1 MVFQHAFL
9 LAFAVGAATATFSTS
24 QCCSGMIAASSPGV
38 DPILALL
45 GITIPSSGEIGICCK
60 ATNASCASDCDGQA
74 VSCSGVSPSILGI
87 DIGTGCT
94 PLPPCSPPCNT
105 IGTNTSQL
113 YGASTGNAFN
123 DLVTV
128 AGSGSI
134 TTDNAPSIQ
143 SITLGYGSV
152 IDGLSVTYGPDEGQS
167 STTILHGTSPIFSGV
182 TNTTVTLNANENII
196 GVSGQSGVHSP
207 YGERI
212 LQLSFTILDSST
224 GAKRVQGPFGT
235 ATGTAF
241 NVTDGPLL
249 ALSGFAVNTNTSLA
263 DLHGAAGGLY
273 GLSFITSTGLNCT
286 T

>member
-1 MVFQHAFL
+1 MVFKRAFL
-9 LAFAVGAATATFSTS
+9 FVFAVGAVTATFATS
-24 QCCSGMIAASSPGV
+24 QCCSGMIAASSPGI

-74 VSCSGVSPSILGI
+74 VSCSGVSPSILDI
-87 DIGTGCT
+87 NIGTGCT

-105 IGTNTSQL
+105 IGTDTSQL

-167 STTILHGTSPIFSGV
+167 STSILHGTSPSLSGV
-182 TNTTVTLNANENII
+182 TSRTITLNANQSII
-196 GVSGQSGVHSP
+196 GISGQSGVHTT

-212 LQLSFTILDSST
+212 FQLTFTILDSST
-224 GAKRVQGPFGT
+224 GTKKVQGPFGT

-241 NVTDGPLL
+241 NVTDGPLI
-249 ALSGFAVNTNTSLA
+249 ALSGFAINTNTSLA
-263 DLHGAAGGLY
+263 NLHGAPGGLY